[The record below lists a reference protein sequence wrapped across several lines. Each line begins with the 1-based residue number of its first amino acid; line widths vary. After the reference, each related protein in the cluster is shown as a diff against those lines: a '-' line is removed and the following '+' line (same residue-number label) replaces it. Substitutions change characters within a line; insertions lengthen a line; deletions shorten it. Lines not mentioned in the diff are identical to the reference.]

1 MTDYI
6 QNLLADR
13 AAKVGQPFSMVMP
26 ENMIAFVYG
35 LPDNGAFPAD
45 EIAEITAKVM
55 QDNPIESLRYGS
67 AVGLAEWLVE
77 KVAKEQAMP
86 GLSPANFLIT
96 VGSSQAIDLICRLL
110 IDNGDY
116 IVVEAPT
123 FLGALR
129 TFRQAG
135 AQVAE
140 AAMDDEGLDIA
151 DLERV
156 ISGLKAEGKRVKF
169 IYTIPTFQNPTGR
182 TMGAERRREL
192 LEVAARHEV
201 IVVEDDAYHGL
212 LYEGEVPPWVWAMDD
227 KGIVLHTGT
236 FSKTLAPGMR
246 LGWVGGAKELIVK
259 MAGLKEDGDTS
270 PFAGYIA
277 SRYAFEGGLELHIKK
292 LVDLYKRKR
301 DRMLAALERYM
312 PDGARWTNP
321 QGGFFIWVE
330 LPESIDTAKILSK
343 ASEIGVNYLPGSAC
357 FASGRGKNSLRLAF
371 SYVPLEQIEPGIRKL
386 GEIFAQEIN
395 R

>member
-1 MTDYI
+1 
-6 QNLLADR
+6 
-13 AAKVGQPFSMVMP
+13 
-26 ENMIAFVYG
+26 
-35 LPDNGAFPAD
+35 
-45 EIAEITAKVM
+45 M
-55 QDNPIESLRYGS
+55 QANPVESLRYG
-67 AVGLAEWLVE
+67 AATPLAEWLVQ
-77 KVAKEQAMP
+77 KVSQEQAISN
-86 GLSPANFLIT
+86 LSPANFLVT
-96 VGSSQAIDLICRLL
+96 AGSSQAIDLICRLL
-110 IDNGDY
+110 IDTGDY
-116 IVVEAPT
+116 IVVEAPS

-135 AQVAE
+135 AEIAE
-140 AAMDDEGLDIA
+140 ANMDTEGLEVA
-151 DLERV
+151 DLDRV
-156 ISGLKAEGKRVKF
+156 ITNLKADGKKVKF
-169 IYTIPTFQNPTGR
+169 VYTIPTFQNPTGR
-182 TMGAERRREL
+182 TMSEGRRREL

-201 IVVEDDAYHGL
+201 IIVEDDAYHGL
-212 LYEGEVPPWVWAMDD
+212 LFDGTIPPWVWAMDD

-277 SRYAFEGGLELHIKK
+277 ARYAYEGRLDKHIQK

-301 DRMLAALERYM
+301 DRMLATLERYM

-330 LPESIDTAKILSK
+330 LPESIDTVKILSK
-343 ASEIGVNYLPGSAC
+343 ASEHGVNYLPGSAC
-357 FASGRGKNSLRLAF
+357 YASGRGKNSLRLAF

-395 R
+395 S